1 MGTPTLLSRLVNI
14 PQNGEELQNPI
25 YSRNPPTKA
34 QNQKY
39 QSSKILKFSKA
50 DKYFIITAYDIQMC

>member
-1 MGTPTLLSRLVNI
+1 MGTPSLLSRLVNI

-25 YSRNPPTKA
+25 YSCNPPAKA

-39 QSSKILKFSKA
+39 QSSKILKFTTP
-50 DKYFIITAYDIQMC
+50 DKYFIITAYDIQTC